1 MKIAKTRKP
10 LSAIFSVC
18 VVALIFA
25 SGSALKA
32 SAAGGYPVTTGSY
45 TITPAST
52 YNSDMNTYDNS
63 QTETIAVAFDEAV
76 SVALG
81 ASSDF
86 TVALN
91 GATLANNTASDP
103 VLYKV
108 VADPSSSSKV
118 DIVLYANASI
128 DVYPGSSMSGNFFAI
143 KTGKVSIAPVSTYG
157 GYLPHIKNNGGSN
170 YAYWGL
176 DLSNLVVK
184 TGFELNT
191 VSSSSAT
198 SSTPASV
205 SYNCGSY
212 AAVRGISWLRLAVAN
227 GGTTTYVPVT
237 STNPA
242 MNAWPVLS
250 GVTGSFALH
259 CHDFENSTNDYYMS
273 KIYSAM
279 TSGYTGFGNYTI
291 SYTGGVLTVTQNAG
305 TYTSGDTLSLQ
316 VYYSPNV

>member
-1 MKIAKTRKP
+1 MEIAKTRKP
-10 LSAIFSVC
+10 LSAALSVC
-18 VVALIFA
+18 IVALVFA

-32 SAAGGYPVTTGSY
+32 SAASYAVTTGSY

-52 YNSDMNTYDNS
+52 YNSNMNTYDNS
-63 QTETIAVAFDEAV
+63 QTETIAVTFDQAV
-76 SVALG
+76 TVDTTYAN
-81 ASSDF
+81 SDF

-108 VADPSSSSKV
+108 VADPSSSSKA

-143 KTGKVSIAPVSTYG
+143 KTGKVSITPVNSDKTLDG
-157 GYLPHIKNNGGSN
+157 ITTTSNGES
-170 YAYWGL
+170 AYWGL